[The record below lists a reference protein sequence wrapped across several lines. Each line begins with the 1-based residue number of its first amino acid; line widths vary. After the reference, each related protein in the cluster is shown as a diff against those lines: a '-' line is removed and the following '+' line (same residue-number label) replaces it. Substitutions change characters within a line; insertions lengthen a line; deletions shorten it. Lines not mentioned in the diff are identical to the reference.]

1 MAKHDDNSAVSL
13 GRSGDIAPFP
23 SRHSLAPEPGRFT
36 SVLDWQQMEGITID
50 RQALAMCESSLPSAP
65 VIAEWPNAFRFPN
78 VRYPEMTS
86 KIVELYPDI
95 LEGRVRIL
103 ENAVL
108 VVTDFVKSTA
118 LVRELEHQGIG
129 VTTHFNQLLSELC
142 QPIKLHRGYPIG
154 FHGDSVHALFPAAS
168 GLTDAH
174 AACFAMGHNWMAKT
188 GGLIPALRIG
198 VAIGRIELGLL
209 GAADDCRIEI
219 MGSAVHAAFRAASGH
234 GYLRC
239 HHPMAQ
245 LFLTESMMTG
255 VPERLV
261 IPPTY
266 RNVA

>member
-1 MAKHDDNSAVSL
+1 MSQFEGNKPSL
-13 GRSGDIAPFP
+13 RGPAEGTPAPTTNTQSTQAHSG
-23 SRHSLAPEPGRFT
+23 FT
-36 SVLDWQQMEGITID
+36 SVLDWQTVGGAQIEQQG
-50 RQALAMCESSLPSAP
+50 QALYKFCLPAAP
-65 VIAEWPNAFRFPN
+65 EIAEWPSTFRFPHN
-78 VRYPEMTS
+78 RQSVTVSP
-86 KIVELYPDI
+86 IVELFPDI
-95 LEGRVRIL
+95 LEGKVRIL

-118 LVRELEHQGIG
+118 LVRELERQGIG

-174 AACFAMGHNWMAKT
+174 AACFAMGHKWIGKS

-245 LFLTESMMTG
+245 LFLTESVMTG